1 VPVADVLDAV
11 RAGAAASTT
20 GDVLESAR
28 LFDVYT
34 GEQVGAGLRSL
45 AFALR
50 LRAADR
56 TLTADETAAVRAAV
70 VAEAERRFGATLRA

>member
-1 VPVADVLDAV
+1 M
-11 RAGAAASTT
+11 RAGAAASPT
-20 GDVLESAR
+20 GDVLESVR

-34 GEQVGAGLRSL
+34 GEQVGEGHRSL

-70 VAEAERRFGATLRA
+70 VEEAERRFGATLRA